1 MTSRTA
7 LPADPFH
14 APERALPA
22 QTRLDEYEIE
32 QVLAQSNFAV
42 VYRAYDHSLRLHVAI
57 KEYLPDALALRSAET
72 QVVLRARGHADR
84 FEQGLQAFIGEA
96 QTLARCDHP
105 SLLRILRVLQRHG
118 TVYRVMRYTPGPTLL
133 EHRRSLGTAPD
144 GAVMRGWLDA
154 LLGALEALHEEGC
167 AHAAVAPGNILLL
180 PGGRP
185 LLLDFDA
192 VRAALISDRTQSI
205 MAALEPCFQP
215 PEQQAAGA
223 EQAMGPWTD
232 LYSLAATMHFCISGQ
247 LPPPPGG
254 PITTFEPLNEAW
266 RRLRE
271 SRPGLGDAP
280 LWLQVLDDCLAER
293 ARDRPQSVA
302 EVRRWLD
309 RPQAQPVSV
318 SASVPPQASAAA
330 ATAQPGVQ
338 PAAPIAGATLPAVPA
353 GPPKAPAPGVPA
365 AATAPAK
372 AAAASRVAPP
382 AAVQRPAASRAPGVS
397 TSPTVEALSALL
409 TGKAPPPAAVG
420 PVPSAAPAPV
430 AALAPMAPMA
440 PVARP
445 LAVVAP
451 RATENVPAR
460 KVIADLDQTLAAIA
474 AQATADAARSS
485 AGVDVAAA
493 DGDDAESAP
502 MRRRRLLWLVAGAA
516 LLLTALAAAVVWL
529 LNQYDPGLLRG
540 PRLGVGGNAAASPAP
555 PADMAAAA
563 APLLYPPPG
572 AGPAVPM
579 QPTPVTP
586 MPAAQTP
593 DTPARPKTPAAAAVK
608 PAAPGSPRQAC
619 GNRERYALLQCMETQ
634 CAKKTWSK
642 HEQCERLRKERK
654 L

>member
-1 MTSRTA
+1 MNSRSA

-14 APERALPA
+14 APQRALPPK
-22 QTRLDEYEIE
+22 TRLDEYEIE

-232 LYSLAATMHFCISGQ
+232 LYSLAATMHVCISGQ

-302 EVRRWLD
+302 EVRRLLD
-309 RPQAQPVSV
+309 RLPAQPV
-318 SASVPPQASAAA
+318 QA
-330 ATAQPGVQ
+330 PVQ
-338 PAAPIAGATLPAVPA
+338 
-353 GPPKAPAPGVPA
+353 APAPPA
-365 AATAPAK
+365 PPAIGQTGLRPEAPIVGA
-372 AAAASRVAPP
+372 APP
-382 AAVQRPAASRAPGVS
+382 AAAQRAEVSRPPS
-397 TSPTVEALSALL
+397 LPTSPTVEALSALL
-409 TGKAPPPAAVG
+409 TGKAPPSMAVQPG
-420 PVPSAAPAPV
+420 PTTAPAPV
-430 AALAPMAPMA
+430 ASLAPMAPTA

-474 AQATADAARSS
+474 AQATADAARPS

-516 LLLTALAAAVVWL
+516 LLLTALAVAVVWL